1 MPWTVYS
8 DTTICTEKIGSET
21 RWAPVSERRT
31 THYQGSF
38 TCALEYNENRIC
50 HTSAINTLL
59 NIHTEGGRII
69 AMGPYILM
77 RYIMSHATIHAVN
90 GTLSDILSSYISDP
104 NIVCICLRSHKWITE
119 SEGSRSYTAKCGSN
133 GHIKTNTKKYMMDCR
148 HPKRCVACY
157 ERELDAYKSTWP
169 TFKYL
174 KKCITDNDIVENM
187 RRDFLVN
194 GKRWIHF
201 MWWCLT
207 SRSIPYKKCEFLEY
221 VNPPNIYHSLF
232 YVNYTVLRG
241 ISFKRLANQKE
252 LSITYANKDDKKRAS
267 YIRLVRE
274 LEQNGYTYKDTHAT
288 NFSGNGSYMFTTK
301 NMYVTRE
308 YYDFLLALLKSSS
321 TFIMSPPDPC
331 EDYIKDNSMAGPAEY
346 MTLGELTHA
355 LDANQKIYGNMTRC
369 INGHHI
375 LDTDEIE
382 RGQFFSEA
390 WTLARL
396 MGNSSI
402 VLKPPGRDIT
412 DEIELNEPW
421 RKRNLN
427 MSVYDKLNLVFEF
440 EYCTTS
446 KRARLD

>member
-1 MPWTVYS
+1 
-8 DTTICTEKIGSET
+8 
-21 RWAPVSERRT
+21 
-31 THYQGSF
+31 
-38 TCALEYNENRIC
+38 
-50 HTSAINTLL
+50 
-59 NIHTEGGRII
+59 
-69 AMGPYILM
+69 
-77 RYIMSHATIHAVN
+77 
-90 GTLSDILSSYISDP
+90 
-104 NIVCICLRSHKWITE
+104 
-119 SEGSRSYTAKCGSN
+119 
-133 GHIKTNTKKYMMDCR
+133 
-148 HPKRCVACY
+148 
-157 ERELDAYKSTWP
+157 
-169 TFKYL
+169 
-174 KKCITDNDIVENM
+174 
-187 RRDFLVN
+187 
-194 GKRWIHF
+194 
-201 MWWCLT
+201 
-207 SRSIPYKKCEFLEY
+207 
-221 VNPPNIYHSLF
+221 
-232 YVNYTVLRG
+232 
-241 ISFKRLANQKE
+241 
-252 LSITYANKDDKKRAS
+252 
-267 YIRLVRE
+267 
-274 LEQNGYTYKDTHAT
+274 
-288 NFSGNGSYMFTTK
+288 
-301 NMYVTRE
+301 
-308 YYDFLLALLKSSS
+308 
-321 TFIMSPPDPC
+321 MSPPDPC